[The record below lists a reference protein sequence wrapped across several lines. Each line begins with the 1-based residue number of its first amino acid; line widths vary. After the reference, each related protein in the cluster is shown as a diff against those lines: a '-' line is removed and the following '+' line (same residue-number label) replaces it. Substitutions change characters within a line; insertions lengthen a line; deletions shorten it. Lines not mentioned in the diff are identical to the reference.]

1 VDALIGSIKKEAA
14 ERNANVQY
22 VLTSRRWT
30 NELDEVV
37 KSIINPEVIMQSGL
51 ELLPY
56 SEMAPNIHA
65 VTPATRN
72 AFVLELLRGK
82 CCKSM
87 VCCSSAEEAEHLGSF
102 LISFGVTNVLVASKQ
117 DPTAINGI
125 NYLILEYLIISFD
138 NLLSDLRN
146 TWKKVTDPTQCPVM
160 VTTDEVLVHLE
171 IDSAALLIHYTLPA
185 VQYKFNYRLVTVQG
199 NLPNK
204 FAKVKSK
211 VVRKLKIIIVIMLG

>member
-1 VDALIGSIKKEAA
+1 VTLQVGALIATIKKEAV

-30 NELDEVV
+30 NELDKVV
-37 KSIINPEVIMQSGL
+37 KSIIHPEVILQSGL

-56 SEMAPNIHA
+56 SQVAPSLHA

-102 LISFGVTNVLVASKQ
+102 LISFGVTNVLLASKQ
-117 DPTAINGI
+117 DPSAINGI
-125 NYLILEYLIISFD
+125 TYLIFGID
-138 NLLSDLRN
+138 DDLF
-146 TWKKVTDPTQCPVM
+146 
-160 VTTDEVLVHLE
+160 
-171 IDSAALLIHYTLPA
+171 I
-185 VQYKFNYRLVTVQG
+185 
-199 NLPNK
+199 
-204 FAKVKSK
+204 
-211 VVRKLKIIIVIMLG
+211 

>member
-1 VDALIGSIKKEAA
+1 MLRLKHIDNLIVTYLQVGALIGSIKKEAA

-37 KSIINPEVIMQSGL
+37 KSIIHPEVIMQSGL

-102 LISFGVTNVLVASKQ
+102 LMSFGVTNVLLASKQ
-117 DPTAINGI
+117 DPTAIIGI
-125 NYLILEYLIISFD
+125 TYLFFVFD
-138 NLLSDLRN
+138 GFSALSIFLSDMHN
-146 TWKKVTDPTQCPVM
+146 TWKKVTDPAQCPVV

-171 IDSAALLIHYTLPA
+171 ICTASILIHYSLPA
-185 VQYKFNYRLVTVQG
+185 MQYIFNYRFVTVLHT
-199 NLPNK
+199 LPNK
-204 FAKVKSK
+204 FAKV
-211 VVRKLKIIIVIMLG
+211 